1 MMDLNTNKLYFG
13 SPDANIK
20 EIANGKFLT
29 TFKSIAC
36 CFGIDLE
43 EVYGDLN
50 KKYTS
55 INWGYDQWNKSE
67 SYLNKQLIPEKIKI
81 TNNAK
86 EWIKTKG
93 KSIGYLYSIE
103 VNEYLLNHIE
113 TFNDSDPKWE
123 VIYNGHK
130 KLPVK
135 LVKKLKLNWECEYSK
150 DKSDRC
156 GFASIGAEKYE
167 KPYDIETLK
176 ELYPKLLD
184 DPVHKW
190 RAKNGIELI
199 HKEPDFQEQKRI
211 FYNWNSMP
219 KTMQEKSDKKCK
231 QLFKCSNIE
240 NHNWIMENEWH
251 DENYFE
257 LADCRQRYD
266 KRDIEENGL
275 KYIHLSLTNT
285 PITFIPR
292 VPEHGMVFKGKFKKF
307 SENETIPRICCSTSI
322 FGAISAINLKENK
335 TYYVHLLEPKK
346 VLSNQ
351 EVAKYVPDA
360 IATGECWILDDK
372 IKSTVIG
379 KVEIGNML
387 PYTYMFLKDD
397 NNFKCTCYH
406 DYTFIPFES
415 KFNRTF
421 RKITND
427 LL

>member
-1 MMDLNTNKLYFG
+1 MNIKKLYFG
-13 SPDANIK
+13 SSDSNIK
-20 EIANGKFLT
+20 EITSGKFLT
-29 TFKSIAC
+29 SFKSIAC
-36 CFGIDLE
+36 CFAINLE
-43 EVYGDLN
+43 EVYGELN

-55 INWGYDQWNKSE
+55 INWGYDQWTKNE
-67 SYLNKQLIPEKIKI
+67 NYLNKQLIPNKIKI

-93 KSIGYLYSIE
+93 TSIGYLYSVDVDDYI
-103 VNEYLLNHIE
+103 LNHLE
-113 TFNDSDPKWE
+113 TFNDSDSKWE
-123 VIYNGHK
+123 VIYNGK
-130 KLPVK
+130 KKIPVK
-135 LVKKLKLNWECEYSK
+135 LIKKLKLNWECEYSK
-150 DKSDRC
+150 FKSDKC
-156 GFASIGAEKYE
+156 GFALIGAEKYE
-167 KPYDIETLK
+167 PPYDIKTLK
-176 ELYPKLLD
+176 EKYPKLLE

-211 FYNWNSMP
+211 FYNWNVMSKSM
-219 KTMQEKSDKKCK
+219 KEKSDKKSQ

-266 KRDIEENGL
+266 KRDMEENGL
-275 KYIHLSLTNT
+275 KYIHLSLTNK
-285 PITFIPR
+285 PITFMPR

-307 SENETIPRICCSTSI
+307 SENEKIPRICCSTSI

-360 IATGECWILDDK
+360 IATGECWILDDE
-372 IKSTVIG
+372 IKSTIIG

-387 PYTYMFLKDD
+387 PYTYMFLK
-397 NNFKCTCYH
+397 NENEFKCTCYH
-406 DYTFIPFES
+406 DYNFIPFES
-415 KFNRTF
+415 KFNRTY
-421 RKITND
+421 RKMLIK
-427 LL
+427 